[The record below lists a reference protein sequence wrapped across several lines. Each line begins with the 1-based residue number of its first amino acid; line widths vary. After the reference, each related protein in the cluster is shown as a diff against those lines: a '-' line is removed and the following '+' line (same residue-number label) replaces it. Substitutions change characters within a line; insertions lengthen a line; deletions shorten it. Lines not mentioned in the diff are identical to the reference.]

1 MTRRPFWINRIN
13 ALWVKR
19 NIIWLSGVRRVGKTT
34 LAKMLGADL
43 YMNCDLPSV
52 HERIADPESFFETI
66 GPDSIVVLDEVH
78 RLEDPSRILKI
89 GADEYPHI
97 KILATGSSTLDASRK
112 FSDSLTGRKFPLYL
126 TPVLW
131 DECRKVFG
139 INNLEHRLIRGGLPE
154 PLLSKEKDQGF
165 FAEWFDSFFA
175 RDIQELFNI
184 RNRSGYIKLMRLV
197 FRSSGNLV
205 DFTQLSKLSSLSRP
219 TVMTYLESLRIAHGI
234 YFLPPF
240 HGGGK
245 REIISRP
252 KIYAF
257 DSGFVAFVN
266 GWNDLRNHEKGLL
279 WEHLVLDQIRSYLPD
294 KQVYYWRDKSNREID
309 FILPTGNHQIDIIEC
324 KINPEQISISTIN
337 KFRELYPGG
346 LNICFSPHIKEGYTS
361 RKGGLKIHF
370 LSSLKDYPDQSV

>member
-1 MTRRPFWINRIN
+1 MIERPFWLNRID
-13 ALWVKR
+13 ALWEKR

-34 LAKMLGADL
+34 LAKMMGANF

-52 HERIADPESFFETI
+52 HLRLADPESFFDGI
-66 GPDSIVVLDEVH
+66 KPDSIVVFDEVH

-89 GADEYPHI
+89 GADEYQHL

-112 FSDSLTGRKFPLYL
+112 FKDSLTGRKYPIYL

-131 DECRKVFG
+131 DECKDVFG
-139 INNLEHRLIRGGLPE
+139 INDLDHRLIRGGLPE
-154 PLLSKEKDQGF
+154 PLLAIERDQSF

-184 RNRSGYIKLMRLV
+184 RNRSGYLKLMQLI
-197 FRSSGNLV
+197 FRSSGNLA
-205 DFTQLSKLSSLSRP
+205 DFTSLSKLSGLSRP
-219 TVMTYLESLRIAHGI
+219 TVMTYIESLRIAHGI

-257 DSGFVAFVN
+257 DTGFVTFVN
-266 GWNDLRNHEKGLL
+266 GWNDLRDQEKGLL
-279 WEHLVLDQIRSYLPD
+279 WEHLVLDQIRSYFPD
-294 KQVYYWRDKSNREID
+294 KQLYFWRDKSNREID
-309 FILPTGNHQIDIIEC
+309 FILPFGENQIDIIEC
-324 KINPEQISISTIN
+324 KINPNQLSVSTIS
-337 KFRELYPGG
+337 KFRESYPRG
-346 LNICFSPHIKEGYTS
+346 LNICYSPFVKEGYTT
-361 RKGGLKIHF
+361 RTGGLKIHF
-370 LSSLKDYPDQSV
+370 LSSLKSYPPANL